1 LKRSEKKNRTTDRL
15 QRNDTPIIFGN
26 TTPGSSWGGSGGSWG
41 GGASGG
47 GGSISRW

>member
-1 LKRSEKKNRTTDRL
+1 MFPPS
-15 QRNDTPIIFGN
+15 I
-26 TTPGSSWGGSGGSWG
+26 SMGSWG